1 MRNKLLMF
9 VLAFCLCA
17 AGCAAYSKKPIEEV
31 EPVEFPAGRILT
43 LSEEQLL
50 FLDWH
55 IAYRSGAHVT
65 EKRIVP
71 GPAVEFDIYFP
82 SNSPDSRSLDIV
94 SSGEGGRGNLVG
106 ADIRDYEIFALKLTL
121 VSVNGQSE
129 PDMKQRIVAGAVIGP
144 TDKGRLCTY
153 EPVILGLADT
163 EKTVIAK
170 TPVSADKIYQIG
182 FHVHM
187 QNPQDWDQSGSII
200 RLRVEPVVEEVD
212 ANDVA
217 AAVSDN
223 VAETHFATEDSY
235 SAGAPV
241 ITSMPVTTA
250 TADILYSY
258 DVDAIDPDVGDRLTY
273 SLTTKP
279 ANMTINPATGLIMW
293 QPTSDQGGTNEVV
306 VVKVTDSN
314 SIPAVATQSFTITV
328 NPTPYEVTKLGVL
341 NGYNQRSR
349 KTLLADGKVN
359 LVQAGD
365 NKWMETNFGSF
376 TSYIF
381 SEIAIPP
388 NALIRSVV
396 VFVEHFEEERFAQ
409 GKLEWS
415 IDIGRGWPFKR
426 AVLAS
431 IKAEVHIGE
440 SNEAVDSWDI
450 TSLVDTNEKI
460 NNLQL
465 EVKNNNNT
473 VSSKTLIDY
482 IYVVVT
488 LE

>member
-1 MRNKLLMF
+1 MF
-9 VLAFCLCA
+9 VLAFCLCG
-17 AGCAAYSKKPIEEV
+17 AGCSTHSKKPVEV
-31 EPVEFPAGRILT
+31 EPVEIPASRILT
-43 LSEEQLL
+43 LSEDELL
-50 FLDWH
+50 LLDWH
-55 IAYRSGAHVT
+55 LAYSSGAHVK

-106 ADIRDYEIFALKLTL
+106 TDIRGYETFALKFTL

-129 PDMKQRIVAGAVIGP
+129 PDMKQRVVAGAVIGP
-144 TDKGRLCTY
+144 TGKGRLCTY
-153 EPVILGLADT
+153 EPVILGLADS

-170 TPVSADKIYQIG
+170 TSVSADKIYQIG

-187 QNPQDWDQSGSII
+187 KNPEDWDRSGSIM
-200 RLRVEPVVEEVD
+200 RLRVEPVVEKVD
-212 ANDVA
+212 VNDVTA
-217 AAVSDN
+217 ALSDN
-223 VAETHFATEDSY
+223 VAGTHFFTEDSY

-258 DVDAIDPDVGDRLTY
+258 DVDAIDPDVGDTLTY
-273 SLTTKP
+273 SLSTKP
-279 ANMTINPATGLIMW
+279 ANMTINPATGLILW
-293 QPTSDQGGTNEVV
+293 QPMSDKGGTNEVV

-314 SIPAVATQSFTITV
+314 SIPAVAIQSFTISI
-328 NPTPYEVTKLGVL
+328 NLTPYEVTKLGVL

-349 KTLLADGKVN
+349 KTLSADGKVN
-359 LVQAGD
+359 LVQASD
-365 NKWMETNFGSF
+365 NNRLETNFGSF
-376 TSYIF
+376 TSYNF
-381 SEIAIPP
+381 SDIDIPS

-415 IDIGRGWPFKR
+415 IGRGWPFR
-426 AVLAS
+426 RVVWAS
-431 IKAEVHIGE
+431 IKAPVHIGE

-460 NNLQL
+460 NLLQL
-465 EVKNNNNT
+465 EVKNNNNNN
-473 VSSKTLIDY
+473 VNSKTLIDY

>member
-9 VLAFCLCA
+9 VLAVCLCA
-17 AGCAAYSKKPIEEV
+17 AGCIAHSKKPVEEV
-31 EPVEFPAGRILT
+31 APVEFPAGPILT

-55 IAYRSGAHVT
+55 IAYSGGAHVK

-71 GPAVEFDIYFP
+71 GPGVEFDIYFP
-82 SNSPDSRSLDIV
+82 SNKPDSRSLDIV
-94 SSGEGGRGNLVG
+94 SSGEGGRGSLVG
-106 ADIRDYEIFALKLTL
+106 ADIRNYETFGLKLTL

-129 PDMKQRIVAGAVIGP
+129 PDMKQRIVTGAVIGP
-144 TDKGRLCTY
+144 TVKGRLCTY
-153 EPVILGLADT
+153 EPVILGFADSET
-163 EKTVIAK
+163 MAIAK
-170 TPVSADKIYQIG
+170 TSVSADKIYQIG

-187 QNPQDWDQSGSII
+187 QNPQDWDQSGSIM
-200 RLRVEPVVEEVD
+200 RLRVEPYVENVD
-212 ANDVA
+212 VNDIA
-217 AAVSDN
+217 
-223 VAETHFATEDSY
+223 DSY

-241 ITSMPVTTA
+241 ITTVPVTSA
-250 TADILYSY
+250 NADILYSY
-258 DVDAIDPDVGDRLTY
+258 DVNAIDPDVGDTLAY

-279 ANMTINPATGLIMW
+279 ADMSINPITGLILW
-293 QPTSDQGGTNEVV
+293 QPASDQGDTNEVV
-306 VVKVTDSN
+306 VVKVADS
-314 SIPAVATQSFTITV
+314 SSVPAVATQSFIITV
-328 NPTPYEVTKLGVL
+328 NSTPYEVTKLEVL
-341 NGYNQRSR
+341 NGYNQKSR

-359 LVQAGD
+359 LVQASD
-365 NKWMETNFGSF
+365 NNRLETNFGSF
-376 TSYIF
+376 TSYNF
-381 SEIAIPP
+381 SDDSSEILHIPA
-388 NALIRSVV
+388 NAVIRSVV

-415 IDIGRGWPFKR
+415 IGKGWPFR
-426 AVLAS
+426 RVVWAS
-431 IKAEVHIGE
+431 LKAPVHIGE

-460 NNLQL
+460 NSFQL

-473 VSSKTLIDY
+473 VNSKTLIDY

>member
-9 VLAFCLCA
+9 MLAFCLCA
-17 AGCAAYSKKPIEEV
+17 ADCTTYSKKAIEEV
-31 EPVEFPAGRILT
+31 EPVEFPAGPVLT
-43 LSEEQLL
+43 LSEDQLF

-55 IAYRSGAHVT
+55 IAYSGGAHVK

-71 GPAVEFDIYFP
+71 GPGVEFDIYFP

-106 ADIRDYEIFALKLTL
+106 ADIRNYETFGLKLTL

-144 TDKGRLCTY
+144 TVKGRLCTY
-153 EPVILGLADT
+153 EPVILGFADS
-163 EKTVIAK
+163 EKMAIAK
-170 TPVSADKIYQIG
+170 TSVSADKIYQIG

-187 QNPQDWDQSGSII
+187 QNPQDWDQSGSIM
-200 RLRVEPVVEEVD
+200 RLRIEPYVEDVD
-212 ANDVA
+212 VNDIA
-217 AAVSDN
+217 
-223 VAETHFATEDSY
+223 DSY

-241 ITSMPVTTA
+241 ITSVPVTTA

-258 DVDAIDPDVGDRLTY
+258 DVNAIDPDVGDTLTY

-279 ANMTINPATGLIMW
+279 ADMTINPATGLIIW
-293 QPTSDQGGTNEVV
+293 RPVSDKGGTNEVV

-314 SIPAVATQSFTITV
+314 SIPAAATQSFIITV
-328 NPTPYEVTKLGVL
+328 KPTPYEVTKLEVL
-341 NGYNQRSR
+341 NGYNQMSR

-359 LVQAGD
+359 LVLASD
-365 NKWMETNFGSF
+365 NKRLETSFGSF
-376 TSYIF
+376 TSYDF
-381 SEIAIPP
+381 SDMDIPP
-388 NALIRSVV
+388 NAIIRSVV
-396 VFVEHFEEERFAQ
+396 VFVEHFEEERFARE
-409 GKLEWS
+409 KLEWS
-415 IDIGRGWPFKR
+415 IGRGWPFR
-426 AVLAS
+426 RVVWDSLN
-431 IKAEVHIGE
+431 AEVHIGE

-460 NNLQL
+460 NDLQL

-473 VSSKTLIDY
+473 VNSKTSIDY

>member
-1 MRNKLLMF
+1 MF
-9 VLAFCLCA
+9 VLAFCLSG
-17 AGCAAYSKKPIEEV
+17 AGCSTHSKKPVEV
-31 EPVEFPAGRILT
+31 EPVMIPASRILT
-43 LSEEQLL
+43 LSLEQLL

-55 IAYRSGAHVT
+55 LAYRGGAHVK

-106 ADIRDYEIFALKLTL
+106 TDIRGYETFALKLTL
-121 VSVNGQSE
+121 VSINGQSE
-129 PDMKQRIVAGAVIGP
+129 PDMKQRLVAGAVIGP

-153 EPVILGLADT
+153 QPAILGFVDS
-163 EKTVIAK
+163 EKTVIVK
-170 TPVSADKIYQIG
+170 TSVSADKIYQIG

-187 QNPQDWDQSGSII
+187 QNPQDWSQSGSIL
-200 RLRVEPVVEEVD
+200 RLRVESVVEEVD
-212 ANDVA
+212 VNDVTG
-217 AAVSDN
+217 AVSDN
-223 VAETHFATEDSY
+223 VGGTHSAITDSY
-235 SAGAPV
+235 SALSVKGAPL
-241 ITSMPVTTA
+241 ITSVPVTTA

-258 DVDAIDPDVGDRLTY
+258 DVNAIDPDVGDRLIY

-279 ANMTINPATGLIMW
+279 AGMTIHPATGLILW
-293 QPTSDQGGTNEVV
+293 QPTSDQGGTNEAV

-314 SIPAVATQSFTITV
+314 SIPAVAIQSFTITV
-328 NPTPYEVTKLGVL
+328 NSIPYEVTKLGVL

-349 KTLLADGKVN
+349 KTLLADSKVN
-359 LVQAGD
+359 LVQAND
-365 NKWMETNFGSF
+365 NNRLETNFGSF
-376 TSYIF
+376 TSYDF
-381 SEIAIPP
+381 SDIDIPA
-388 NALIRSVV
+388 NAVIRSVV

-415 IDIGRGWPFKR
+415 IGRGWPFR
-426 AVLAS
+426 RVVLAS
-431 IKAEVHIGE
+431 LKAPVHIGE

-460 NNLQL
+460 NSLQL

-473 VSSKTLIDY
+473 VNSKTLIDN

>member
-1 MRNKLLMF
+1 LSVRNKLLMF
-9 VLAFCLCA
+9 VLAFCLCG
-17 AGCAAYSKKPIEEV
+17 AGCITHSKKPIEEV

-106 ADIRDYEIFALKLTL
+106 ADIRDYETFALKLTL

-129 PDMKQRIVAGAVIGP
+129 PDMMQRIVAGAVIGP
-144 TDKGRLCTY
+144 TDRGRLCTY
-153 EPVILGLADT
+153 EPVILGLADS

-182 FHVHM
+182 FHVHI
-187 QNPQDWDQSGSII
+187 QNPQDWDQSGSIM
-200 RLRVEPVVEEVD
+200 RLRVEPYVEDVD
-212 ANDVA
+212 VNNIA
-217 AAVSDN
+217 
-223 VAETHFATEDSY
+223 DSY

-241 ITSMPVTTA
+241 ITSVPVTTA

-258 DVDAIDPDVGDRLTY
+258 DVNAIDPDAEDTLTY

-279 ANMTINPATGLIMW
+279 DDMTINPITGLIMW
-293 QPTSDQGGTNEVV
+293 QPTSDKGGTNEVV
-306 VVKVTDSN
+306 VVKVTDSK
-314 SIPAVATQSFTITV
+314 SIPATTTQSFTITV
-328 NPTPYEVTKLGVL
+328 NSTPFEITKLGVL
-341 NGYNQRSR
+341 NGYNQTSG
-349 KTLLADGKVN
+349 KTLLADGKVS
-359 LVQAGD
+359 LVQSSD
-365 NKWMETNFGSF
+365 NNRLETNFGSF
-376 TSYIF
+376 TSYNFSDDF
-381 SEIAIPP
+381 SEILPLP
-388 NALIRSVV
+388 TNAQIKSVV

-415 IDIGRGWPFKR
+415 IGRGWPFLP
-426 AVLAS
+426 VVWAS
-431 IKAEVHIGE
+431 IKAPVHIGE

-460 NNLQL
+460 NEFQL

-473 VSSKTLIDY
+473 VNSKTFIDY